1 MFASCHC
8 VPRGRRTMK
17 MIHFRSSSIKSL
29 SQEMK
34 CTIRLLDD
42 SEISCHI
49 QRETKGQFLID
60 HICNYYSLLEK
71 DYFGIR
77 FVDPEKQRHWLEPN
91 KSISK
96 QMKSHPPYTMCFRVK
111 FYPHEPLK
119 IKEEL
124 TRYLLYLQ
132 VKRDIFH
139 GRLLCSFSDAAYLG
153 ACIVQAELGDYD
165 PDEHPENYISE
176 FEIFPKQSQ
185 KLERKIVEIH
195 KNELRGQSPPV
206 AEFNLLLRAHTLET
220 YGVDPHPCKDSTGTT
235 TFLGFTAAGFV
246 VFQGNKRI
254 HLIKWSDVCKLKFEG
269 KTFYVIGTQKEK
281 KAMLA
286 FHTSTPA
293 ACKHLWKCG
302 VENQAFYKYAK
313 SSQIKTVSSSKIFFK
328 GSRFRYSGKV
338 AKEVV
343 EASSKIQREPPEV
356 HRTNITQSRSS
367 HSLNKQLIINMEPLQ
382 PLRPSPSEQE
392 EELPLG
398 EGVPLPKEDDISAP
412 LTSSSPVKESHEY
425 EEPSSEEEDKIKEE
439 PLTISELAYNP
450 SASLLPTPIDDD
462 EIDMLFDCPSRL
474 ELEKEDTDSFEE
486 LEADE
491 NAFLMAEEEEL
502 KEAHQALSWSYDILS
517 GHIRVNPLVK
527 SFSRLLVV
535 GLGLLL
541 FVFPLLLLLLE
552 SGIDLSFLCEI
563 RQTPEFEQFHYE
575 YYCPLKEWVAG
586 KVNLVLYMLGCS

>member
-1 MFASCHC
+1 
-8 VPRGRRTMK
+8 MK

-29 SQEMK
+29 NQEMK

-42 SEISCHI
+42 SEVSCHI
-49 QRETKGQFLID
+49 QRETKGQFLIE

-77 FVDPEKQRHWLEPN
+77 YVDPEKQRHWLEPN
-91 KSISK
+91 KSIFK

-132 VKRDIFH
+132 IKRDIFH

-153 ACIVQAELGDYD
+153 ACIVQAEFGDYY

-185 KLERKIVEIH
+185 KLERKIMEIH
-195 KNELRGQSPPV
+195 NNELRGQSPAI
-206 AEFNLLLRAHTLET
+206 AEFNLLLKAQTLET
-220 YGVDPHPCKDSTGTT
+220 YGVDPHPCKDSKGATA
-235 TFLGFTAAGFV
+235 FLGFTAAGFV

-254 HLIKWSDVCKLKFEG
+254 HLRKWPDVCKLKFEG

-281 KAMLA
+281 NSVMA

-343 EASSKIQREPPEV
+343 EASSKIQRDPPEV
-356 HRTNITQSRSS
+356 HRANITQSRSS
-367 HSLNKQLIINMEPLQ
+367 HSLSKQLIINMEPLQ
-382 PLRPSPSEQE
+382 PLLPSPIEQE
-392 EELPLG
+392 EEVPLA
-398 EGVPLPKEDDISAP
+398 EGAPLPKADVSEP
-412 LTSSSPVKESHEY
+412 LTVSSPVKRAWCTDSL
-425 EEPSSEEEDKIKEE
+425 SEEEDKVKED
-439 PLTISELAYNP
+439 PLSIPEQACSPNT
-450 SASLLPTPIDDD
+450 SLLPTPVDDD

-474 ELEKEDTDSFEE
+474 ELEREDTDSFEE

-502 KEAHQALSWSYDILS
+502 KEARQALSWSYSILTR
-517 GHIRVNPLVK
+517 HVLVNPLVK

-586 KVNLVLYMLGCS
+586 KVNIFLYMLGCS